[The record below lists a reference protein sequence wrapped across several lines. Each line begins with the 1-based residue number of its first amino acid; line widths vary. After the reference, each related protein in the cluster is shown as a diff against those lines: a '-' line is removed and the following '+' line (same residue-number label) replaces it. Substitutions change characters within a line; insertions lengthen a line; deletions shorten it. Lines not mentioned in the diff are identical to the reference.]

1 VKTPEVGGATPKAGK
16 GKAAAAAE
24 AQSESEAEEEEATE
38 EETAQVPEVR
48 PEKTNHRCPV
58 KCPHRPITH
67 FFLLTFVDE
76 SSGLPRRKTSVK
88 NIHWIFFIMH

>member
-1 VKTPEVGGATPKAGK
+1 VKTPEVGAATPKAGK

-58 KCPHRPITH
+58 KCPHRPIKT
-67 FFLLTFVDE
+67 FFLLTF
-76 SSGLPRRKTSVK
+76 GLTSPVGCAEKHLLKTYTG
-88 NIHWIFFIMH
+88 FFI

>member
-1 VKTPEVGGATPKAGK
+1 VKTPEVGAATPKAGK
-16 GKAAAAAE
+16 GKAAAAE

-58 KCPHRPITH
+58 KCPHRPIKT

-76 SSGLPRRKTSVK
+76 SSGLRRKTSVK
-88 NIHWIFFIMH
+88 NIHGIFYIMHIL

>member
-1 VKTPEVGGATPKAGK
+1 VKTPEVGAATPKAGK

-58 KCPHRPITH
+58 KCPHRPITYF
-67 FFLLTFVDE
+67 FFLHLLTSPV
-76 SSGLPRRKTSVK
+76 GAQK
-88 NIHWIFFIMH
+88 NICLKHRRYFFYNA